1 MTRVSTG
8 LVEDALT
15 DVVEENIA
23 EVAQTLIKNTVE
35 NALREMNLEQK
46 TIADIQP
53 HISETE
59 STETP
64 QEKNKQSN

>member
-46 TIADIQP
+46 TIDDIQP

-59 STETP
+59 RSA
-64 QEKNKQSN
+64 EKNKQSN